1 MEIRLELRVPV
12 TNINALIMFFID
24 WKDAAAGVP

>member
-1 MEIRLELRVPV
+1 MEILLELRVPFI
-12 TNINALIMFFID
+12 TFTLIMFFID